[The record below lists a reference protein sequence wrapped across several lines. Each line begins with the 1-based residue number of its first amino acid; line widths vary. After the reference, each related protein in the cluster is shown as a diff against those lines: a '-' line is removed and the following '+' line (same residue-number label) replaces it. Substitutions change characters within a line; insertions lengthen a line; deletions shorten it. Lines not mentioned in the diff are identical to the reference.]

1 MIKTTTT
8 GRGSV
13 SERWD
18 VRVDEW
24 VRKQTSA
31 LAPHLDQDDTVLECG
46 CGDGRV
52 LASLPGRLKAGV
64 EASPAAA
71 RLAIGRGLDV
81 RPTINDFSGTQ
92 FSRIVYSAGL
102 EAASN
107 PTESLATVRSFLT
120 EEGLLLLSQPVS
132 GDTLRLGSSWRAQAE
147 MPTQLA
153 GLLVD
158 AGFEPR
164 EVAFQRHNYRSAGFR
179 FADGESANQSSDQKT
194 FWIVTP
200 FLALIAVA
208 GVREL

>member
-1 MIKTTTT
+1 MIETTTT

-24 VRKQTSA
+24 VHKQTSA
-31 LAPHLDQDDTVLECG
+31 LASHLDQNDTVLECG

-52 LASLPGRLKAGV
+52 LAALPGRLKAGV

-71 RLAIGRGLDV
+71 RSAIGRGLDV
-81 RPTINDFSGTQ
+81 RPTIYDFSGTQ

-107 PTESLATVRSFLT
+107 QTESLTTVRSFLT
-120 EEGLLLLSQPVS
+120 AEGLLLLSQPVS
-132 GDTLRLGSSWRAQAE
+132 GDTLRLGSWRAQAE
-147 MPTQLA
+147 MPSQLA
-153 GLLVD
+153 GLLVE

-164 EVAFQRHNYRSAGFR
+164 EVAFQRHTYRSAGFR

-208 GVREL
+208 GVRR